1 MVTEPGLPLFL
12 PQDDSIALADEG
24 AVGEKEVQGL
34 AQGSGIAAQ
43 ARQRQVVG
51 KEPRE

>member
-1 MVTEPGLPLFL
+1 MVTEPGLSLFF
-12 PQDDSIALADEG
+12 PQQYPIALADEG
-24 AVGEKEVQGL
+24 AVGEEEVQGL
-34 AQGSGIAAQ
+34 AQGGGVAAE